1 MIKKT
6 ITYTD
11 YLGTE
16 RTEDFHFNLTKAE
29 ILEMELTTV
38 GGMETLIERITK
50 AKDIPTLVDIF
61 TKIVH
66 KAYGVISDDG
76 RKFIKNKQ
84 VLEDFI
90 QTEAYSELF
99 TELITDADAAA
110 AFCNGI
116 IPPEAQQKANP
127 IPPIR

>member
-1 MIKKT
+1 MLKKT

-11 YLGTE
+11 YFGEE
-16 RTEDFHFNLTKAE
+16 RTEDFYFNLTKAE
-29 ILEMELTTV
+29 ILEMELMTV
-38 GGMETLIERITK
+38 GGMDALLDRITK
-50 AKDIPTLVDIF
+50 AKDIPTLVSTF
-61 TKIVH
+61 TQIVQ
-66 KAYGVISDDG
+66 KAYGVRSADG
-76 RKFIKNKQ
+76 RKFIKNKE

-116 IPPEAQQKANP
+116 IPPEAQQQPNP
-127 IPPIR
+127 IPPK